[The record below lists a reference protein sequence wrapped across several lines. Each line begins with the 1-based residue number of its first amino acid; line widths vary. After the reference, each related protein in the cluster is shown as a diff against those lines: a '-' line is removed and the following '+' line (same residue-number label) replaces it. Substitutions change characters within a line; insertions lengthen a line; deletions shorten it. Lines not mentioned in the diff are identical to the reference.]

1 MRRLKSITF
10 LFAFAFML
18 SNASAVDSVTP
29 ESKAITPSTI
39 EIFQPPSAG
48 LTGSLERELE
58 CENVGVV
65 SFDLVI
71 KVPVDYK
78 APKAHVFQ
86 LRLSDDQNKRPVS
99 ILPEVPKTCETTFR
113 QASPKVF
120 KANQIYQFTV
130 LFPVKAAAAG
140 PFTGVLWIDSGGEK
154 MSSPVTV
161 TATRSAKQPVL
172 PLLNGLNP
180 KRGKDY
186 SPEVLMLG
194 FVIPFVFGV
203 VVWLIVAFPIPNKTL
218 TADVTPDISSSWI
231 SVIAALLPVANS
243 FATIPALSTA
253 GFVYLTSA
261 QHTIISISYTAL
273 WIGGWLIFVIT
284 SRPTSAKNERKNWAW
299 ILGLRNALAVSSLV
313 GQLLQVLI
321 LLLEA
326 YRSSILP
333 ASSVGLLMTIIVALI
348 FLVAGYGILKGQE
361 DVTAG
366 KTSAF
371 L

>member
-1 MRRLKSITF
+1 
-10 LFAFAFML
+10 
-18 SNASAVDSVTP
+18 
-29 ESKAITPSTI
+29 
-39 EIFQPPSAG
+39 
-48 LTGSLERELE
+48 
-58 CENVGVV
+58 
-65 SFDLVI
+65 
-71 KVPVDYK
+71 
-78 APKAHVFQ
+78 
-86 LRLSDDQNKRPVS
+86 
-99 ILPEVPKTCETTFR
+99 
-113 QASPKVF
+113 
-120 KANQIYQFTV
+120 V
-130 LFPVKAAAAG
+130 LFPVKTAAAG